1 MNVVVTVGEELVE
14 GEGWGGREGDSD
26 ISACLLTAV
35 CNTQVL
41 IKIALEGGS
50 REGGRDKS
58 YQTLV
63 VYMWA
68 TDLPCDGC

>member
-50 REGGRDKS
+50 REGGREGQVISDTCRVHVG
-58 YQTLV
+58 Y
-63 VYMWA
+63 
-68 TDLPCDGC
+68 